1 MMTCLTGLQAPDL
14 VCWADE
20 TGEIVIFNTHREKEV
35 VRASI
40 KLNHEKNEV
49 VKKII
54 HTHPRSSK
62 LFLMTQLR
70 ILKFEIKISDSRDS
84 AVLKNLEAVSQF
96 SPAEGGYIDMI
107 YECSVANQ
115 ENIYLI
121 D

>member
-35 VRASI
+35 VKQNI
-40 KLNHEKNEV
+40 KLNREKNEV

-70 ILKFEIKISDSRDS
+70 ILKFDIKISDSRDQALLNNLD
-84 AVLKNLEAVSQF
+84 AVTQF
-96 SPAEGGYIDMI
+96 SPAEGGFIDMI
-107 YECSVANQ
+107 YECCVANQ
-115 ENIYLI
+115 ESIYVI